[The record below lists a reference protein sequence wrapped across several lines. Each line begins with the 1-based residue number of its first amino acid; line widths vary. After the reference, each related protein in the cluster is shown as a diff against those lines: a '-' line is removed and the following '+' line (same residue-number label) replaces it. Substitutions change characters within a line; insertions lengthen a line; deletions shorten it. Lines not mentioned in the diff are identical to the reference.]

1 MHSPARKWYGPPHRR
16 AEHFHLHTTW
26 HTSRNIS
33 RVHPAQHDEGKMLS
47 PYRQHQWKMLRSYNG
62 RRGMITPMTAD
73 NYTVARAVFL
83 RALALIY
90 CIAFLSLGMQIAGLA
105 GKHGILPASTFLE
118 LVAQRFQWQRYWLVP
133 SLCWLDSSDL
143 FLQSLCA
150 AGAVLSLLL
159 FAGRFQSVILFLLW
173 VFYLSLCA
181 VCRDFLAFQW
191 DVLLLETGFLA
202 ILLVSQQRIALLLMH
217 WLLFRLMFSSGIVK
231 LLSGDPTWRDFTA
244 LNFHYETQPLPTW
257 IGWYAHQLPSW
268 FQKLSVAV
276 MFGAELVVPFLIFL
290 PRRFRLTAC
299 FTLIGFQILIFVTG
313 NYCFFNLLAI
323 SLCLLLIEDALWP
336 EWIRKW
342 FQPSAKPYPW
352 STWPVRVAASIL
364 FLLSLMELSGTLHLA
379 TYWPQSVVQMYRIVS
394 PFRAVNGYGLF
405 AVMTTTR
412 MEIVIEGSTDGKEWK
427 NYEFKY
433 KPGNL
438 QRRPS
443 FVEPHQPRLDWQMWF
458 AALEDYQSNDWFVP
472 FCYRLLDGSPEVL
485 ALLEYNP
492 FPVAP
497 PKFIRAVWYQY
508 HFNTIAGKRSTGAWW
523 TRESKGTYSPVFAV
537 SLSESGAGR

>member
-1 MHSPARKWYGPPHRR
+1 M
-16 AEHFHLHTTW
+16 
-26 HTSRNIS
+26 N
-33 RVHPAQHDEGKMLS
+33 
-47 PYRQHQWKMLRSYNG
+47 
-62 RRGMITPMTAD
+62 AD
-73 NYTVARAVFL
+73 NYTVAKAVFL

-90 CIAFLSLGMQIAGLA
+90 CIAFVSLWMQIAGLA
-105 GKHGILPASTFLE
+105 GTHGILPASTFLE

-133 SLCWLDSSDL
+133 SLCWLNSSDV

-150 AGAVLSLLL
+150 AGAALSLLL
-159 FAGRFQSVILFLLW
+159 FVGRFQALILFFLW

-202 ILLVSQQRIALLLMH
+202 VLLVSQQRISLLLMH

-231 LLSGDPTWRDFTA
+231 LLSGDSTWRNLTA

-268 FQKLSVAV
+268 FQKLSVAI
-276 MFGAELVVPFLIFL
+276 MFGAELFVPFLIFL
-290 PRRFRLTAC
+290 PQRFRLTAC
-299 FTLIGFQILIFVTG
+299 FTMIGLQILIFGTG

-323 SLCLLLIEDALWP
+323 SLCLLLMEDKLWP

-342 FQPSAKPYPW
+342 FQPSAKPHPW
-352 STWPVRVAASIL
+352 SVWPVRVAASVL

-379 TYWPQSVVQMYRIVS
+379 KYWPRSLVQTYRILS
-394 PFRAVNGYGLF
+394 PFRTVNGYGLF

-427 NYEFKY
+427 SYEFKY

-443 FVEPHQPRLDWQMWF
+443 FVEPLQPRLDWQMWF
-458 AALEDYQSNDWFVP
+458 AALGDYQNSDWFVP

-492 FPVAP
+492 FPAAP
-497 PKFIRAVWYQY
+497 PKFIRAVWYRY
-508 HFNTIAGKRSTGAWW
+508 HFNSIAGKRSSGEWW
-523 TRESKGTYSPVFAV
+523 TRELKGAYSPVFDR
-537 SLSESGAGR
+537 ED